1 MCAYKLKEN
10 SGKCFDYSYP
20 MFRVA
25 QECFWDSERHGRKL
39 TTFLNFIPP
48 DM

>member
-25 QECFWDSERHGRKL
+25 QESFGIVRGTGENCQHF
-39 TTFLNFIPP
+39 
-48 DM
+48 